1 MTRARSLSR
10 LANSTV
16 FTVSDTNRVGIGSTQ
31 PDVKLDVGGDMNVS
45 GTLTYE
51 DVTNVETTGIVTA
64 AQLVVTG
71 VGATFAGISTFLGNI
86 EVGDKIIH
94 NGDTNTAI
102 RFPAADTFT
111 VETAGSERLRVTS
124 AGNFGVGTT
133 PEEIFHVKA
142 SSETVSS
149 RDGVLFESSSSLAA
163 DTGLPLVFTSHIGNA
178 ANYGVASI
186 AGRKENATSGN
197 GAGYLQF
204 GTGSSGGAIAE
215 KMRITGIGSV
225 GIGTDDPKTL
235 LDISN
240 SSGTGTQMMFHDSS
254 TGYELGDGV
263 RVGYNGSGAQI
274 WNFEN
279 TYIRFA
285 TTNVERIRID
295 PDGRFL
301 KGITSGRDNFANNAS
316 GAEVDFQ
323 IEGTNFPTSS
333 LSLVRNSNDANDCS
347 LVIGKTRATSV
358 GGNTVV
364 QAGDDLG
371 DITFCG
377 ADGTS
382 LQHGAN
388 IVAEVQSGVGND
400 DMPTD
405 LIFKTNGGTTSTT
418 ERLRITSAGI
428 VTVTSGGSLGIP
440 AVPGANT
447 NADMSVLF
455 QSTTGLIDG
464 GSGLVY
470 NPAEDALKVNG
481 NTVSSQEFRGSGDD
495 VKLTAAN
502 SSSTSFF
509 FIDGGVPKIQMASDK
524 AIQFS
529 GSIGEIGNVT
539 GFQATNTAA
548 SANTDF
554 GIRATTIRFATG
566 NSERCRV
573 TDSGFMPDSNDAR
586 DLGSTSL
593 RWANVFT
600 ADLQLSNESKKD
612 TGGNDVDGTWGDY
625 TIQEGENDL
634 FLLNKRNGK
643 KFKFMLQEVS

>member
-1 MTRARSLSR
+1 
-10 LANSTV
+10 
-16 FTVSDTNRVGIGSTQ
+16 
-31 PDVKLDVGGDMNVS
+31 
-45 GTLTYE
+45 
-51 DVTNVETTGIVTA
+51 A

-240 SSGTGTQMMFHDSS
+240 SSGTGAQMMFHDSS

-285 TTNVERIRID
+285 
-295 PDGRFL
+295 
-301 KGITSGRDNFANNAS
+301 
-316 GAEVDFQ
+316 
-323 IEGTNFPTSS
+323 
-333 LSLVRNSNDANDCS
+333 
-347 LVIGKTRATSV
+347 
-358 GGNTVV
+358 
-364 QAGDDLG
+364 
-371 DITFCG
+371 
-377 ADGTS
+377 
-382 LQHGAN
+382 
-388 IVAEVQSGVGND
+388 
-400 DMPTD
+400 
-405 LIFKTNGGTTSTT
+405 
-418 ERLRITSAGI
+418 
-428 VTVTSGGSLGIP
+428 
-440 AVPGANT
+440 
-447 NADMSVLF
+447 
-455 QSTTGLIDG
+455 
-464 GSGLVY
+464 
-470 NPAEDALKVNG
+470 
-481 NTVSSQEFRGSGDD
+481 
-495 VKLTAAN
+495 
-502 SSSTSFF
+502 
-509 FIDGGVPKIQMASDK
+509 
-524 AIQFS
+524 
-529 GSIGEIGNVT
+529 
-539 GFQATNTAA
+539 
-548 SANTDF
+548 
-554 GIRATTIRFATG
+554 
-566 NSERCRV
+566 
-573 TDSGFMPDSNDAR
+573 
-586 DLGSTSL
+586 
-593 RWANVFT
+593 
-600 ADLQLSNESKKD
+600 
-612 TGGNDVDGTWGDY
+612 
-625 TIQEGENDL
+625 
-634 FLLNKRNGK
+634 
-643 KFKFMLQEVS
+643 

>member
-10 LANSTV
+10 LANTNA
-16 FTVSDTNRVGIGSTQ
+16 FTVDASNNVGIGSTQ
-31 PDVKLDVGGDMNVS
+31 PDVRLDVNGDMNVT

-51 DVTNVETTGIVTA
+51 DVTNVETAGITTTGG
-64 AQLVVTG
+64 LVVTG
-71 VGATFAGISTFLGNI
+71 LGATIGGITTFFGDLNFGAAGVGGTITTLGHAEFVGVVTASSFSGPFSGDLSI
-86 EVGDKIIH
+86 EDKIVH
-94 NGDTNTAI
+94 TGDTNTAI
-102 RFPAADTFT
+102 RFPQADTFT
-111 VETAGSERLRVTS
+111 VETGGTEAYRVD
-124 AGNFGVGTT
+124 
-133 PEEIFHVKA
+133 
-142 SSETVSS
+142 SS
-149 RDGVLFESSSSLAA
+149 RRILLGHTSSRA
-163 DTGLPLVFTSHIGNA
+163 IGH
-178 ANYGVASI
+178 AS
-186 AGRKENATSGN
+186 
-197 GAGYLQF
+197 
-204 GTGSSGGAIAE
+204 
-215 KMRITGIGSV
+215 
-225 GIGTDDPKTL
+225 
-235 LDISN
+235 
-240 SSGTGTQMMFHDSS
+240 
-254 TGYELGDGV
+254 GDGK
-263 RVGYNGSGAQI
+263 
-274 WNFEN
+274 
-279 TYIRFA
+279 
-285 TTNVERIRID
+285 
-295 PDGRFL
+295 L
-301 KGITSGRDNFANNAS
+301 
-316 GAEVDFQ
+316 Q
-323 IEGTNFPTSS
+323 IEGTNLGTSE
-333 LSLVRNSNDANDCS
+333 LSIVRNSDNNGAAH
-347 LVIGKTRATSV
+347 LFIGKSRGSSV
-358 GGNTVV
+358 GDSTVV
-364 QAGDDLG
+364 QDDDSLG
-371 DITFCG
+371 VIGFVG
-377 ADGTS
+377 ADGTD
-382 LQHGAN
+382 LQTRAAQITAVVDGTPGSN
-388 IVAEVQSGVGND
+388 
-400 DMPTD
+400 DMPGALLFSTTAD
-405 LIFKTNGGTTSTT
+405 GASSPTERFRIDSSGRLLISTTSSTSNIAGYGNGGIQLNSTTTAQACVNIIHRNNSNNTHAIVLAKARDGAANGGRVQDDDDFGAISFQGFDGTGGSSYRQGAEIRGAVDGTPGNTDMPGRLEFLTTPDGSATPT

-428 VTVTSGGSLGIP
+428 VTVTSGGSLAIP
-440 AVPGANT
+440 AVPGTNT
-447 NADMSVLF
+447 NGDMSVLF

>member
-1 MTRARSLSR
+1 
-10 LANSTV
+10 
-16 FTVSDTNRVGIGSTQ
+16 
-31 PDVKLDVGGDMNVS
+31 
-45 GTLTYE
+45 
-51 DVTNVETTGIVTA
+51 
-64 AQLVVTG
+64 
-71 VGATFAGISTFLGNI
+71 
-86 EVGDKIIH
+86 
-94 NGDTNTAI
+94 
-102 RFPAADTFT
+102 
-111 VETAGSERLRVTS
+111 
-124 AGNFGVGTT
+124 
-133 PEEIFHVKA
+133 
-142 SSETVSS
+142 
-149 RDGVLFESSSSLAA
+149 
-163 DTGLPLVFTSHIGNA
+163 
-178 ANYGVASI
+178 
-186 AGRKENATSGN
+186 
-197 GAGYLQF
+197 
-204 GTGSSGGAIAE
+204 
-215 KMRITGIGSV
+215 RITGIGSV

-240 SSGTGTQMMFHDSS
+240 SSGTGAQMMFHDSS

-301 KGITSGRDNFANNAS
+301 KGITSARDNFANNAS
-316 GAEVDFQ
+316 GAELDFQ

-502 SSSTSFF
+502 SSS
-509 FIDGGVPKIQMASDK
+509 
-524 AIQFS
+524 
-529 GSIGEIGNVT
+529 
-539 GFQATNTAA
+539 
-548 SANTDF
+548 
-554 GIRATTIRFATG
+554 
-566 NSERCRV
+566 
-573 TDSGFMPDSNDAR
+573 
-586 DLGSTSL
+586 
-593 RWANVFT
+593 
-600 ADLQLSNESKKD
+600 
-612 TGGNDVDGTWGDY
+612 
-625 TIQEGENDL
+625 
-634 FLLNKRNGK
+634 
-643 KFKFMLQEVS
+643 

>member
-240 SSGTGTQMMFHDSS
+240 SSGTGAQMMFHDSS

-301 KGITSGRDNFANNAS
+301 KGITSARDNFANNAS
-316 GAEVDFQ
+316 GAELDFQ

-347 LVIGKTRATSV
+347 LIIGKTRATSV

-566 NSERCRV
+566 SSERCRV
-573 TDSGFMPDSNDAR
+573 TDSGFMPDTNDAR

>member
-240 SSGTGTQMMFHDSS
+240 SSGTGAQMMFHDSS

-301 KGITSGRDNFANNAS
+301 KGITSARDNFANNAS
-316 GAEVDFQ
+316 GAELDFQ